1 MSNFAVSWTAAHQ
14 ASLSFTISLSL
25 LKLVSIEFVMPS
37 NHLILC
43 CPFLLLSAVFP
54 IIQVFSSESALHI
67 RWPTYWSFSLST
79 SPSNE
84 YSGLISFRIDW
95 FHILD
100 FFLFSYPEEE
110 DHKRPDFLFYISM
123 FPSYF
128 WPHFPYLSN
137 YIFLSNKTF
146 HFLRR
151 IKNYSLSS
159 TYQNCHVM
167 YLSDN

>member
-84 YSGLISFRIDW
+84 YSGLISFRTDSLI
-95 FHILD
+95 ILR
-100 FFLFSYPEEE
+100 S
-110 DHKRPDFLFYISM
+110 KG
-123 FPSYF
+123 
-128 WPHFPYLSN
+128 LSRV
-137 YIFLSNKTF
+137 F
-146 HFLRR
+146 
-151 IKNYSLSS
+151 SS
-159 TYQNCHVM
+159 TTIRLHQFFRAQL
-167 YLSDN
+167 YLWFNSHIHT